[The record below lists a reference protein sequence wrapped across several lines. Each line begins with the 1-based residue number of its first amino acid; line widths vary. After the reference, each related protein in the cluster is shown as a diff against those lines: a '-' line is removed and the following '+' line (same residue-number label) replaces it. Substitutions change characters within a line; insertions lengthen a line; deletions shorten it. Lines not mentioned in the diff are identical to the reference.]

1 MCAAAQMERLIS
13 TYFQTDADLDTL
25 GADKY
30 EKAIQLANGLIDSE
44 TPNEVFQE
52 DFFRGDL

>member
-1 MCAAAQMERLIS
+1 MCAAAQMEWLIS
-13 TYFQTDADLDTL
+13 TYYETDANLGTS

-52 DFFRGDL
+52 DFFQGDL